1 MRKVLLGIEMVL
13 ITKHPTAGEI
23 EFTFGDI

>member
-1 MRKVLLGIEMVL
+1 MCKVLLGIEMVL
-13 ITKHPTAGEI
+13 ITKYPTVGEI